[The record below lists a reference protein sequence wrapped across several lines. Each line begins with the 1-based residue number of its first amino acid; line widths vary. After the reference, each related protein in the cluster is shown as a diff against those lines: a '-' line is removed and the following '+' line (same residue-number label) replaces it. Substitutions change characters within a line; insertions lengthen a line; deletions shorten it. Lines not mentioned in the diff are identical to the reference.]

1 MKYLID
7 HSKKVIHRTT
17 FAGDQCE
24 FHTTPIDKREGT
36 LDSPYLEKL
45 VAEKSY
51 KVCDVCSSSMI
62 KE

>member
-7 HSKKVIHRTT
+7 HTKRVIHRTT

-36 LDSPYLEKL
+36 YDNLYLEKL
-45 VAEKSY
+45 VDKESY
-51 KVCDVCSSSMI
+51 QVCIHCKGSI
-62 KE
+62 K